1 MPIILPCKQYLGF
14 DDRKMMLI
22 GIPLLSMAIPI
33 LLNFKVNTDHSY
45 WGHLVP
51 ESAVYVIGFWMTF
64 RYIIIAFHKAFPDIK
79 EAKKRIKFSLL
90 SIFLAAPLVKFLLE
104 FVTDQIMNFCQLEEH
119 AMPEYLQLLLNI
131 YIPSGLIVALYEAM
145 FYFTK
150 YKESIVE
157 KEKLEKIHIQ
167 TQLDNLRNQIN
178 PHFLFNSLNTLM
190 NLIPSDPDI
199 AMNYL
204 SKLSKFYRY
213 SVSAKEEMI
222 VPLSKE
228 IECAELYAELVEVRF
243 RDGIHFTF
251 PDNMDINQSVL
262 PMTLQLLIEN
272 AVKHNIVSK
281 SKPLNIKIEVDNAAG
296 YVSVINNVQKKMEA
310 ISSTGMGLKNIQDRY
325 SYFTKKEMI
334 CEKTEDYFKVSI
346 PLLTQ
351 AI

>member
-145 FYFTK
+145 YYFTK

-157 KEKLEKIHIQ
+157 KEKLEKEMAKILPLPEQKMLIALEESASDIQ
-167 TQLDNLRNQIN
+167 QARITI
-178 PHFLFNSLNTLM
+178 
-190 NLIPSDPDI
+190 SDPSSGPF
-199 AMNYL
+199 A
-204 SKLSKFYRY
+204 
-213 SVSAKEEMI
+213 
-222 VPLSKE
+222 
-228 IECAELYAELVEVRF
+228 
-243 RDGIHFTF
+243 
-251 PDNMDINQSVL
+251 
-262 PMTLQLLIEN
+262 
-272 AVKHNIVSK
+272 
-281 SKPLNIKIEVDNAAG
+281 
-296 YVSVINNVQKKMEA
+296 QK
-310 ISSTGMGLKNIQDRY
+310 
-325 SYFTKKEMI
+325 
-334 CEKTEDYFKVSI
+334 
-346 PLLTQ
+346 
-351 AI
+351 